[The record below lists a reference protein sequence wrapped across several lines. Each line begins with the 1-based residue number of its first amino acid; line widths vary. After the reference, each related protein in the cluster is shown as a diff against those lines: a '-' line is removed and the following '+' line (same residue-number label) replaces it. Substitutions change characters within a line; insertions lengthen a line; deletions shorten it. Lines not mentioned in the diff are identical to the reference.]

1 MEGMT
6 QLVRSRILNS
16 SLYEYSNAYIHAKGT
31 KILLNTEITAAP
43 NIGNKKVIFESCAPL
58 THSISEINNKQ
69 VDNAIEVVMPM
80 NNLIDYSDI
89 YSKISWSSWQYYR
102 DEPGLDNNNNIV
114 DSPAIN
120 NSISFKFKE
129 KVAGGTG
136 KNSRKD
142 TEIMVPLK
150 YLSNFWRTLE
160 IPLMNC
166 EISLILTWS
175 ANCFLLAVT
184 VANQVP
190 TFEITFALCPGCNF
204 INSRW
209 WKTITTTEITF

>member
-1 MEGMT
+1 M
-6 QLVRSRILNS
+6 
-16 SLYEYSNAYIHAKGT
+16 K
-31 KILLNTEITAAP
+31 
-43 NIGNKKVIFESCAPL
+43 KKVIFESCAPL

-80 NNLIDYSDI
+80 NNLIDYSHI
-89 YSKISWSSWQYYR
+89 YSKISWSSWQYDR
-102 DEPGLDNNNNIV
+102 DEPVLDNNNIV
-114 DSPAIN
+114 DFPAIN
-120 NSISFKFKE
+120 NSIPFKFKE

-136 KNSRKD
+136 KTGRKD

-150 YLSNFWRTLE
+150 YLTNFWRRLE

-166 EISLILTWS
+166 EISLILTCS

-190 TFEITFALCPGCNF
+190 TFEITFALCL
-204 INSRW
+204 RL
-209 WKTITTTEITF
+209 